1 MNDASK
7 IALYL
12 SPVKNTV
19 FLKALFR
26 IFVSYEIL
34 IETEIV
40 LEIFDVKKQ
49 SVVRRNNYIQL
60 IISAKFN

>member
-19 FLKALFR
+19 SLKALFM
-26 IFVSYEIL
+26 IFFSYEIL

-40 LEIFDVKKQ
+40 LEIFDVKKN
-49 SVVRRNNYIQL
+49 R
-60 IISAKFN
+60 A